1 MRDTLVGTDVIRNAV
16 QLACRAPSLYNS
28 QPWHWVIDDAAVHLF
43 LDKDRV
49 LYSADR
55 SGREAL
61 LGCGAVLDHF
71 RVAMAAAGW
80 KVNVDRYPNPNR
92 PLHLASV
99 DFSPM
104 DFVTDGHRRRADAIL
119 LRRTD
124 RLPFAEPPDWP
135 AVESALRRAVT
146 SEAVRLDVIADELR
160 PELAEASRLTEE
172 LRLYDS
178 SYHSEM
184 EWWTAPFEITDG
196 IPPSSLV
203 SASEGDR
210 VDIGRS
216 FPVTHH
222 SQERRAGFGK
232 DHSKVLVLSTPDT
245 ERVSVLECG
254 EMLSAVLLE
263 ATMAGLA
270 TCTLT
275 HITELQASRDVVAS
289 LIEQSTVPQLLIRVG
304 LAPEIEELPPATPR
318 RPVEEVLEIK
328 AQDK

>member
-1 MRDTLVGTDVIRNAV
+1 MRDTLVETDVIRNAV

-28 QPWHWVIDDAAVHLF
+28 QPWHWVIEDTSVQLF

-49 LYSADR
+49 LYSTDH

-71 RVAMAAAGW
+71 RVAIAAAGW
-80 KVNVDRYPNPNR
+80 KANVDRYPNPNKS
-92 PLHLASV
+92 LHLASV

-135 AVESALRRAVT
+135 AVESTLRRAVT
-146 SEAVRLDVIADELR
+146 SEAVRLDVVADELR
-160 PELAEASRLTEE
+160 PELAEASKLTEA

-203 SASEGDR
+203 SAAEGDR
-210 VDIGRS
+210 VDVGRN
-216 FPVTHH
+216 FPVARHA
-222 SQERRAGFGK
+222 QERRTSFGQ
-232 DHSKVLVLSTPDT
+232 DHSKILVLSTVDN

-275 HITELQASRDVVAS
+275 HITELQASRDVVAA
-289 LIEQSTVPQLLIRVG
+289 LIGQPTVPQLLIRVG
-304 LAPEIEELPPATPR
+304 LAPEIEDVPPATPR
-318 RPVEEVLEIK
+318 RPVDEVLEIK
-328 AQDK
+328 SKNK